1 MRGAG
6 VGGARCRLAGWHG
19 GWVRAVRGEGWR
31 ARALRLAWLV
41 WMVPATMTAT
51 VAGCGGA
58 GTAAGVGP
66 GPPPGASTEA
76 ARVIGEFLDAANQRD
91 HTTMARLFG
100 TGDGPIGD
108 RGGTLGC
115 AVRKLGS
122 WIGLGER
129 CLDEREVEQRL
140 DLMAAVLK
148 HESYLVRT
156 EEAVVGRGRPATGV
170 RVEMDVGARG
180 MVEVPFVVILTADG
194 RWLVEEVGLGRLVGR

>member
-1 MRGAG
+1 MRGAAGGG
-6 VGGARCRLAGWHG
+6 VL
-19 GWVRAVRGEGWR
+19 VTVT
-31 ARALRLAWLV
+31 AL
-41 WMVPATMTAT
+41 

-66 GPPPGASTEA
+66 GPAPGASTEA
-76 ARVIGEFLDAANQRD
+76 ARVVGEFLDAANQRD

-100 TGDGPIGD
+100 TADGPIGD

-115 AVRKLGS
+115 ALRKLGS
-122 WIGLGER
+122 WIGLGDR

-156 EEAVVGRGRPATGV
+156 QEAVAGRGRPATGV
-170 RVEMDVGARG
+170 GVEMDVGARG
-180 MVEVPFVVILTADG
+180 VVEVPFVVVLTGDG